1 MWLESANISRSF
13 SKNTPPLAE
22 KQNSAT
28 NQRCWTRSSHDR
40 SQSHTGQ
47 DSGTAHLRTSL
58 SLFVLGEETPGQ
70 LLKRSSPEF
79 AKLLAVGLGPLVSVL
94 GGLVV
99 DVRRGSGVVIRVFF
113 HHLQLGFDGTNLCIN
128 TLNSRGN
135 RKGNL
140 LIQSKW
146 VN

>member
-1 MWLESANISRSF
+1 MTHHSL
-13 SKNTPPLAE
+13 TLAKTQE
-22 KQNSAT
+22 RLICARLSVCS
-28 NQRCWTRSSHDR
+28 CWVKR
-40 SQSHTGQ
+40 
-47 DSGTAHLRTSL
+47 HLASCW
-58 SLFVLGEETPGQ
+58 E
-70 LLKRSSPEF
+70 RSSPEF
-79 AKLLAVGLGPLVSVL
+79 AKLLAVGLGPLVSVI

-99 DVRRGSGVVIRVFF
+99 DVRRGSGIVIRVFF

-146 VN
+146 VTY